1 MFNLSEYRTHFNYI
15 NLLIRTVDG
24 CRFSCVQREITRK
37 LTFPKQPTNP
47 FLEMV
52 KFLLERI
59 APVHIDSEAIRSE
72 KECQPQD
79 KTDVNAG
86 YNDVK
91 NASWV
96 LFVVPPKGM
105 LLIRFESSVLD

>member
-1 MFNLSEYRTHFNYI
+1 MKGINCVSE
-15 NLLIRTVDG
+15 
-24 CRFSCVQREITRK
+24 CSPVQREITRK

-72 KECQPQD
+72 I
-79 KTDVNAG
+79 
-86 YNDVK
+86 
-91 NASWV
+91 
-96 LFVVPPKGM
+96 F
-105 LLIRFESSVLD
+105 LIRLTHKPNLNSKPIK

>member
-1 MFNLSEYRTHFNYI
+1 MSIKMEFYFY
-15 NLLIRTVDG
+15 
-24 CRFSCVQREITRK
+24 CVQREITRK

-72 KECQPQD
+72 KNVTVFN
-79 KTDVNAG
+79 KTSHNSVI
-86 YNDVK
+86 
-91 NASWV
+91 
-96 LFVVPPKGM
+96 PKFKSPIS
-105 LLIRFESSVLD
+105 L

>member
-1 MFNLSEYRTHFNYI
+1 MF
-15 NLLIRTVDG
+15 
-24 CRFSCVQREITRK
+24 QREITRK

-72 KECQPQD
+72 NRNIKSSITQ
-79 KTDVNAG
+79 
-86 YNDVK
+86 
-91 NASWV
+91 V
-96 LFVVPPKGM
+96 LGFVFHNRTKVLAYVLIPIEYVYGM
-105 LLIRFESSVLD
+105 DGKP

>member
-1 MFNLSEYRTHFNYI
+1 MNVYE
-15 NLLIRTVDG
+15 

-72 KECQPQD
+72 KSILTFFIKQLMIEVNVMKNGHRILILIPVKEG
-79 KTDVNAG
+79 KTG
-86 YNDVK
+86 FK
-91 NASWV
+91 
-96 LFVVPPKGM
+96 KI
-105 LLIRFESSVLD
+105 LLYTNISYTEL

>member
-1 MFNLSEYRTHFNYI
+1 MLTQNFSQQT
-15 NLLIRTVDG
+15 LLCLVKEMSQRPRACACVSMSVHLNA
-24 CRFSCVQREITRK
+24 CSYCVQREITRK

-72 KECQPQD
+72 NMDSVQLNQ
-79 KTDVNAG
+79 
-86 YNDVK
+86 
-91 NASWV
+91 S
-96 LFVVPPKGM
+96 LHSVV
-105 LLIRFESSVLD
+105 SQC

>member
-1 MFNLSEYRTHFNYI
+1 MRNFN
-15 NLLIRTVDG
+15 G
-24 CRFSCVQREITRK
+24 CCFTCVQREITRK

-72 KECQPQD
+72 KNPNLNTRQ
-79 KTDVNAG
+79 
-86 YNDVK
+86 
-91 NASWV
+91 
-96 LFVVPPKGM
+96 M
-105 LLIRFESSVLD
+105 LLLAIMM

>member
-1 MFNLSEYRTHFNYI
+1 MVFHL
-15 NLLIRTVDG
+15 
-24 CRFSCVQREITRK
+24 VQREITRK

-72 KECQPQD
+72 RKSHPQH
-79 KTDVNAG
+79 KTNVILG

-96 LFVVPPKGM
+96 
-105 LLIRFESSVLD
+105 

>member
-1 MFNLSEYRTHFNYI
+1 MNADE
-15 NLLIRTVDG
+15 G
-24 CRFSCVQREITRK
+24 CFSCVQREITRK

-72 KECQPQD
+72 KNILTFFIKQLLWLSL
-79 KTDVNAG
+79 KT
-86 YNDVK
+86 
-91 NASWV
+91 
-96 LFVVPPKGM
+96 
-105 LLIRFESSVLD
+105 

>member
-1 MFNLSEYRTHFNYI
+1 MIILM
-15 NLLIRTVDG
+15 V
-24 CRFSCVQREITRK
+24 SCLYCVKREITRK

-72 KECQPQD
+72 NILTCS
-79 KTDVNAG
+79 TDFKC
-86 YNDVK
+86 YHMFPSK
-91 NASWV
+91 
-96 LFVVPPKGM
+96 L
-105 LLIRFESSVLD
+105 

>member
-1 MFNLSEYRTHFNYI
+1 MEHCLY
-15 NLLIRTVDG
+15 
-24 CRFSCVQREITRK
+24 CVQREITRK

-72 KECQPQD
+72 KILMCSTKQ
-79 KTDVNAG
+79 
-86 YNDVK
+86 
-91 NASWV
+91 V
-96 LFVVPPKGM
+96 LRLG
-105 LLIRFESSVLD
+105 

>member
-1 MFNLSEYRTHFNYI
+1 M
-15 NLLIRTVDG
+15 LILTVY
-24 CRFSCVQREITRK
+24 FFYCVQREITRK

-72 KECQPQD
+72 KFWVYSHNTQK
-79 KTDVNAG
+79 KT
-86 YNDVK
+86 
-91 NASWV
+91 
-96 LFVVPPKGM
+96 LVP
-105 LLIRFESSVLD
+105 V

>member
-1 MFNLSEYRTHFNYI
+1 MSTDPRTLLVLTVCCLYR
-15 NLLIRTVDG
+15 
-24 CRFSCVQREITRK
+24 VQREITRK

-72 KECQPQD
+72 TNQQMNKHVS
-79 KTDVNAG
+79 KVG
-86 YNDVK
+86 
-91 NASWV
+91 
-96 LFVVPPKGM
+96 LF
-105 LLIRFESSVLD
+105 

>member
-1 MFNLSEYRTHFNYI
+1 M
-15 NLLIRTVDG
+15 
-24 CRFSCVQREITRK
+24 QREITRK

-72 KECQPQD
+72 KHIL
-79 KTDVNAG
+79 T
-86 YNDVK
+86 
-91 NASWV
+91 
-96 LFVVPPKGM
+96 F
-105 LLIRFESSVLD
+105 F

>member
-1 MFNLSEYRTHFNYI
+1 M
-15 NLLIRTVDG
+15 
-24 CRFSCVQREITRK
+24 QREITRK

-72 KECQPQD
+72 RYPD
-79 KTDVNAG
+79 
-86 YNDVK
+86 
-91 NASWV
+91 
-96 LFVVPPKGM
+96 M
-105 LLIRFESSVLD
+105 LRLGHIYFFNFNNRTKI

>member
-1 MFNLSEYRTHFNYI
+1 MSIEDLMVE
-15 NLLIRTVDG
+15 LLKYVNRKAVVFIVY
-24 CRFSCVQREITRK
+24 FVQREITRK

-72 KECQPQD
+72 KN
-79 KTDVNAG
+79 TDIV
-86 YNDVK
+86 
-91 NASWV
+91 
-96 LFVVPPKGM
+96 
-105 LLIRFESSVLD
+105 

>member
-1 MFNLSEYRTHFNYI
+1 MLTGAVSPP
-15 NLLIRTVDG
+15 L
-24 CRFSCVQREITRK
+24 QREITRK

-72 KECQPQD
+72 KQKILLLVSKKLHGQLRLTSQ
-79 KTDVNAG
+79 K
-86 YNDVK
+86 K
-91 NASWV
+91 NVRHV
-96 LFVVPPKGM
+96 LIVTQTKEVQATNFYVPTF
-105 LLIRFESSVLD
+105 LA

>member
-1 MFNLSEYRTHFNYI
+1 MFVL
-15 NLLIRTVDG
+15 TVSL
-24 CRFSCVQREITRK
+24 CFPKQREITRK

-72 KECQPQD
+72 NPD
-79 KTDVNAG
+79 
-86 YNDVK
+86 
-91 NASWV
+91 
-96 LFVVPPKGM
+96 M
-105 LLIRFESSVLD
+105 LNIHMHFKPM

>member
-1 MFNLSEYRTHFNYI
+1 MNAGI
-15 NLLIRTVDG
+15 NCVAV
-24 CRFSCVQREITRK
+24 CSCEQREITRK

-72 KECQPQD
+72 ISL
-79 KTDVNAG
+79 N
-86 YNDVK
+86 
-91 NASWV
+91 S
-96 LFVVPPKGM
+96 
-105 LLIRFESSVLD
+105 